1 MRTGDM
7 RSEKGV
13 QYSRDLLKHRLFL
26 SDTGI
31 VKCTYLNRTSFMNFP
46 SVGRGLDIYIKTV
59 LSITPVSKAI
69 CILSMGAR
77 VHEHFKRRPS

>member
-46 SVGRGLDIYIKTV
+46 SVGRGLDIYIYKD
-59 LSITPVSKAI
+59 
-69 CILSMGAR
+69 CIIYYPCKQSDLYLVYGCAGA
-77 VHEHFKRRPS
+77 